1 MDINPEIEMP
11 DPSELFSFTS
21 GRFVENEEHE
31 LAQRYREFDFN
42 ELARRAARAVQA
54 DRCLSIEKFPDG
66 LYNRILLLTM
76 DNGKE
81 VVAKIPNP
89 NAGRPHFTIAS
100 EVATMKFAREVLST
114 DLPQVYDWSSRAQ
127 DTPVGAE
134 FILME
139 KVHGVELQQLW
150 PKMTTE
156 ERWEV
161 VKAVAAYQESWAS
174 VTFEQ
179 YGSLYFAEDF
189 EGENIPALVYTDE
202 KGERVE
208 DSRFVIGPSTSR
220 EMFDMG
226 RCGIDF
232 DRGPWNLLEEYH
244 AAIGHRELACVQ
256 HLPNLQPSSLTL
268 RGPGLYQP
276 TREKK
281 VAALES
287 YLKLLKYA
295 LPADRSLG
303 SSHLWHD
310 ALHAGNIFVDPD
322 NTSRIVG
329 IIDWQSTDLSPLYFR
344 SHQPPF
350 MEHAG
355 PQLHGL
361 ERPVWPPGYDN
372 LKADAMR
379 AADALFWDQTL
390 CSLYRTLI
398 YHRIPKIFKCF
409 DLQKS
414 TSSSLLH
421 TAVRLS
427 IDGEALHMAV
437 ACELEQEWETLPG
450 TQGIPFPLPLTATD
464 RENIDEDAMSAAVGI
479 QAMQR
484 IKRRL
489 GRDFPL
495 NGFVLHHKHKRVID
509 ELSEATKEVLAEVEE
524 IRRNLDRLDAE
535 DRGRRSELIF

>member
-11 DPSELFSFTS
+11 DPLELFSFTC
-21 GRFVENEEHE
+21 GRFVANEEQE
-31 LAQRYREFDFN
+31 LAQRYREFNFN

-54 DRCLSIEKFPDG
+54 DRCLSIEKLPDG

-100 EVATMKFAREVLST
+100 EVATMKFAREVLRT
-114 DLPQVYDWSSRAQ
+114 NLPQVYDWSSRAQ

-189 EGENIPALVYTDE
+189 EGENIPALVYTNE

-232 DRGPWNLLEEYH
+232 DRGPWNSLEEYH

-256 HLPNLQPSSLTL
+256 HLPSLQPSPLTL

-281 VAALES
+281 IAALET
-287 YLKLLKYA
+287 YLKLLEYV

-322 NTSRIVG
+322 NPGQIVG
-329 IIDWQSTDLSPLYFR
+329 IIDWQSTGVSPLHFHI
-344 SHQPPF
+344 HQPSF
-350 MEHAG
+350 IKHAG

-409 DLQKS
+409 DFQKS
-414 TSSSLLH
+414 APSSLLLS
-421 TAVRLS
+421 AVRLS
-427 IDGEALHMAV
+427 IDGEAVYLYT
-437 ACELEQEWETLPG
+437 ACELEKEWENLPG
-450 TQGIPFPLPLTATD
+450 AQGVSFPLTFTITE
-464 RENIDEDAMSAAVGI
+464 RQKIYEDAISAVVGME
-479 QAMQR
+479 AMDR
-484 IKRRL
+484 IKSRL
-489 GRDFPL
+489 GRNFPQH
-495 NGFVLHHKHKRVID
+495 GFVLHHKYKMVID
-509 ELSEATKEVLAEVEE
+509 ALSQATREVLSEVEAIRNELA
-524 IRRNLDRLDAE
+524 A
-535 DRGRRSELIF
+535 SEQ

>member
-1 MDINPEIEMP
+1 MDVNPEIEMP
-11 DPSELFSFTS
+11 DPLELFSFTC
-21 GRFVENEEHE
+21 GRFVANEEHE
-31 LAQRYREFDFN
+31 LAQRYREFNFI

-54 DRCLSIEKFPDG
+54 DRCLSIAKIPDG

-89 NAGRPHFTIAS
+89 NAGRPHLTIAS
-100 EVATMKFAREVLST
+100 EVATMKFAREVLNT
-114 DLPQVYDWSSRAQ
+114 DVPQVYDWSSRAQ

-150 PKMTTE
+150 PEMTTE

-161 VKAVAAYQESWAS
+161 VKAIAAYQESWAS
-174 VTFEQ
+174 VTFEK

-202 KGERVE
+202 KGRRVE

-232 DRGPWNLLEEYH
+232 DRGPWNSLEEYH

-256 HLPNLQPSSLTL
+256 HLPDFYPSSLTL

-287 YLKLLKYA
+287 YLKLLKYV

-303 SSHLWHD
+303 SSHLWHH
-310 ALHAGNIFVDPD
+310 AFHAGNIFVDPD
-322 NTSRIVG
+322 NPSQVVG

-344 SHQPPF
+344 RHQPRF

-361 ERPVWPPGYDN
+361 ERPVWPPEYDN
-372 LKADAMR
+372 LKGDAMK
-379 AADALFWDQTL
+379 AADSLFWDQTL
-390 CSLYRTLI
+390 CSLYRTLL
-398 YHRIPKIFKCF
+398 YHRVPKVFKCF

-414 TSSSLLH
+414 NSFLLLT

-437 ACELEQEWETLPG
+437 ACELEQEWESLPG
-450 TQGIPFPLPLTATD
+450 TQGIPFPLPWTATD
-464 RENIDEDAMSAAVGI
+464 RENIYEDAMSVSVGI
-479 QAMQR
+479 EAMHR
-484 IKRRL
+484 IQKRL
-489 GRDFPL
+489 GRDFPK

-509 ELSEATKEVLAEVEE
+509 ELFQATKEVLAEVGE
-524 IRRNLDRLDAE
+524 IRRELDRSDAKE
-535 DRGRRSELIF
+535 RVRRSEIKF